1 MYNFNNKNMKN
12 KIFLVAF
19 STLFLFSCS
28 DEFLD
33 KDSRSQVSGNQI
45 QELASSSPEAAL
57 TITLGL
63 ESGNNIFLNDFNTSG
78 NGNIHDDFG
87 HMAINLGLDLMSNDM
102 VQAVD
107 SWFGSYYKYTARGE
121 TSLRTDMVWK
131 FYYKVIYNMN
141 SILKFLPAETTD
153 DNLRF
158 LKGRCQAVRALA
170 YFNLIRIYSN
180 GETGIPLYTET
191 GFTLSRVPTSEIKA
205 LILSDLESAHTL
217 LNGYVRPSGT
227 KVNINKQIVA
237 GLLARYNLEYGN
249 YSQAASYAAEARSG
263 YTPTLDIF
271 DGFNKISNSEWM
283 WGADINATT
292 STYFASYFSQIGN
305 LNQGYAGLL
314 GVYKSIDR
322 RIYDQ
327 ISSTDQRKE
336 WFNGPA
342 YSLPNYANVKFVD
355 DTDFE
360 GDYVFM
366 RASEMYLIEAEAKAL
381 AGDAPGARDALYSIV
396 STRDTSYTLS
406 TKSGQA
412 LIDEIRLHRKIE
424 LWGEGFAFY
433 DMKRTGSALNRNYT
447 GSNHTSIGYLNYDSN
462 SPKFIFQIP
471 LSEINANPDL
481 GAQNEF

>member
-1 MYNFNNKNMKN
+1 MKN

-19 STLFLFSCS
+19 SSLFLFSCS
-28 DEFLD
+28 DEFLN
-33 KDSRSQVSGNQI
+33 KDSRDQVSGNQI

-57 TITLGL
+57 TITEGL
-63 ESGNNIFLNDFNTSG
+63 ESGNNLFLNDFNTAG

-102 VQAVD
+102 VQAAD
-107 SWFGSYYKYTARGE
+107 HWFGSYYKYTARGE
-121 TSLRTDMVWK
+121 SSLRTDMIWK

-141 SILKFLPAETTD
+141 SILKFLPAD
-153 DNLRF
+153 VSDPNLRY
-158 LKGRCQAVRALA
+158 LKGRCQAVRALS
-170 YFNLIRIYSN
+170 YFNLIRLYSN

-191 GFTLSRVPTSEIKA
+191 GFTLSRVPTSQIKA

-217 LNGYVRPSGT
+217 LNGYVRPNGT
-227 KVNINKQIVA
+227 KVSINQQVVA

-263 YTPTLDIF
+263 YAPTPDIM

-283 WGADINATT
+283 WGADINTT
-292 STYFASYFSQIGN
+292 TTTYYASYFSHIGN

-314 GVYKSIDR
+314 GIYKSIDR

-342 YSLPNYANVKFVD
+342 YSLPAYANVKFVD

-366 RASEMYLIEAEAKAL
+366 RASEMYLIEAEARAL
-381 AGDAPGARDALYSIV
+381 SGDVTGARSVLYSLV
-396 STRDTSYTLS
+396 STRDTSYALS
-406 TKSGQA
+406 TNSGQA
-412 LIDEIRLHRKIE
+412 LVNEIRLHRKIE

-433 DMKRTGSALNRNYT
+433 DMKRTGSPLTRNYA
-447 GSNHTSIGYLNYDSN
+447 GSNHKSFGFFNYDSN
-462 SPKFIFQIP
+462 SPKFTFQIP
-471 LSEINANPDL
+471 LSEINANPNL